1 MKAMPS
7 DATIVEVPRPPAGR
21 LPFLRLIARMVSNPV
36 ASWGEDFYDEPIVV
50 YRNLGLQTVFVMDPG
65 LIQTVLLDEI
75 DSFTK
80 NPLYENVLGAGGG
93 KGLLIAE
100 DEKWRWQRRL
110 AAPLFR
116 AEEVAAYVPSFVS
129 HADRLLRRW
138 AEEGEGVKPID
149 RDMAAMTLQALV
161 ETLFGADLSEADRVV
176 IEKASAAFLQPTVWK
191 IAYGSLKLPA
201 RTPHPGMLRMARAAR
216 AAREVAHRAL
226 IKRRQSGRTGIDL
239 LGRLMAARDPET
251 GRAMSD
257 ELIVDNVVT
266 YLLAGH
272 ETTAKALT
280 WTLYALARVPEW
292 QERARAEVMS
302 VAGPGA
308 IGVEQLKDLPLLDAV
323 FQEAM
328 RLYPPGPTLMRIA
341 KRDIRLGSEDIRR
354 GATIIIP
361 IYVVHRHRR
370 LWADPLCFDPGRF
383 APEAKAGRHRC
394 AYMPFSAGP
403 RNCIG
408 ATFAMYEGK
417 AMLARLLA
425 NARFELPGGEAPV
438 PVARITLHSRP
449 GISLNVTAT

>member
-1 MKAMPS
+1 
-7 DATIVEVPRPPAGR
+7 
-21 LPFLRLIARMVSNPV
+21 MVSNPV
-36 ASWGEDFYDEPIVV
+36 ASWGEDFYDEPIVI
-50 YRNLGLQTVFVMDPG
+50 YRNLGLETVFVMDPE
-65 LIQTVLLDEI
+65 LIQTVLLDDI

-80 NPLYENVLGAGGG
+80 NPLYEDVLGAGGG

-100 DEKWRWQRRL
+100 GDKWRWQRRL

-116 AEEVAAYVPSFVS
+116 ADEIAAYVPSFVS

-138 AEEGEGVKPID
+138 REEGEGIKPVD

-161 ETLFGADLSEADRVV
+161 DTLFGADLGETDRRI
-176 IEKASAAFLQPTVWK
+176 IETASAAFLKPTVWK

-201 RTPHPGMLRMARAAR
+201 WMPHPGMLTMARAAR
-216 AAREVAHRAL
+216 AARDVAHHAL
-226 IKRRQSGRTGIDL
+226 IKRRQSGKTGIDL

-257 ELIVDNVVT
+257 ELIVDNMVT

-280 WTLYALARVPEW
+280 WTLYALAQLPAW
-292 QERARAEVMS
+292 QDRTRAEVLS
-302 VAGPGA
+302 VARDGT
-308 IGVEQLKDLPLLDAV
+308 IGVEQLTELTLLDAV

-341 KRDIRLGSEDIRR
+341 KRDLRLGPQDIRQ

-370 LWADPLCFDPGRF
+370 LWAEPLRFDPVRF

-417 AMLARLLA
+417 VMLATLLA
-425 NARFELPGGEAPV
+425 KARFDLPRNEVPV
-438 PVARITLHSRP
+438 PVARITLHSRT
-449 GISLNVTAT
+449 GVSLNVTAV